1 MCFYTPKEVLD
12 AVTTNSH
19 IKSWLRYISQEYVPP
34 KEKRFLLLYP
44 CSTIKP
50 YPESR
55 SYRILFK
62 TLSSISEDRRDKI
75 HLVTV
80 SEPFGLVPEEFYDK
94 FQIWYDCPGLFEW
107 WCKKHKLS
115 YQEIYLEKCIEI
127 LAKRVAEFL
136 IRTRK
141 HYTSRVA
148 FVRTLS
154 SNLERKKDHT
164 HARILEKAA
173 KLSGIPLRILPSK
186 RWVTRVV
193 GSRGKFA
200 WDMYGVAHPI
210 TQRFL
215 LNFLNNGGLRV
226 Q

>member
-12 AVTTNSH
+12 AITTNPH
-19 IKSWLRYISQEYVPP
+19 IKSWLRYISSEYVPP

-55 SYRILFK
+55 SYRTLFK
-62 TLSSISEDRRDKI
+62 TLSFISEDRRDKI

-107 WCKKHKLS
+107 WCKRHKLAYS
-115 YQEIYLEKCIEI
+115 EIYLEKCIEI
-127 LAKRVAEFL
+127 LANRVAEFL
-136 IRTRK
+136 IRTRE

-148 FVRTLS
+148 FVRTFS

-164 HARILEKAA
+164 HARILEKAVE
-173 KLSGIPLRILPSK
+173 LSGIPVTILPSK
-186 RWVTRVV
+186 RWIMRVV
-193 GSRGKFA
+193 GSSRKFA

-210 TQRFL
+210 AQRFL